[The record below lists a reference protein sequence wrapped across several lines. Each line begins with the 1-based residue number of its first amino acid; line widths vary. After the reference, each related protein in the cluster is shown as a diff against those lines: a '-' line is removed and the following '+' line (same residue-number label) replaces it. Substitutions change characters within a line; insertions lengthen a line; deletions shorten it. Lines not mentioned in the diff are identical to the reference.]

1 MVHSNGIREPATTL
15 LSTDLA
21 VTSWKV
27 IPAKSGVETDR
38 TSPASGS
45 RAGAAGESAE
55 RAAGESPRSSACAS
69 HLMPTFEYMF
79 D

>member
-27 IPAKSGVETDR
+27 I
-38 TSPASGS
+38 
-45 RAGAAGESAE
+45 AGKLGGGDGAHQPGQRQQRRGLA
-55 RAAGESPRSSACAS
+55 RWRNRLRESPLPQCLCVPS
-69 HLMPTFEYMF
+69 HAYIRMYVRT
-79 D
+79 